1 MDVFLIE
8 LKSQAKKYKKPN
20 FYFWNCNKI
29 SAFIKKKKHCFRN
42 MFFIPNKHF
51 QKEIH
56 GGLHFFLFMSESW
69 NKANKFWHETWPE
82 YFSLEIT
89 FRLLIHLNTSVFKL
103 NLKCYDNNHKVLQK
117 ALSHDLISQTAY
129 KESNTNTRYKYVT
142 KKHKHTNARSYGTWV
157 TEICNNM

>member
-1 MDVFLIE
+1 MSFWLNRSHKQRNIKSLIFTFE
-8 LKSQAKKYKKPN
+8 IVTKFQLLL
-20 FYFWNCNKI
+20 
-29 SAFIKKKKHCFRN
+29 KKKKHCFRN

-69 NKANKFWHETWPE
+69 NKANKFWHESWPE

-142 KKHKHTNARSYGTWV
+142 KTQAYKRKKLRHVSYW
-157 TEICNNM
+157 NM